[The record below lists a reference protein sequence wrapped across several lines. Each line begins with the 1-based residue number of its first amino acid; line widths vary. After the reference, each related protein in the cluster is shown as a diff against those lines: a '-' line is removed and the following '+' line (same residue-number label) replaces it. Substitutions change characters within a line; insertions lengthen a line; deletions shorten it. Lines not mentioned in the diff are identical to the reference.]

1 MRKLILCLATV
12 VATISLSAQ
21 RGDSRSISSLN
32 FIGNHSFNH
41 RQLKEQVELK
51 PSSFLLFSRVDF
63 DRRLLKLDAITIKN
77 FYHSNGFL
85 ETVVHDSFSVND
97 SKVDIFFMI
106 DEGKQFY
113 LNSVTITGLQSFK
126 EKEILSLLGLKLN
139 RPYNPVLINMNLA
152 LVDEAFQ
159 EKGKLFTQI
168 DIHQEI
174 QDSVKLNLEIN
185 EGPDIY
191 IHNAWVSG
199 TELIDSVYVRRE
211 FVFEKGDLFQKSLM
225 DKTKRTLLRA
235 GFFSSVSLIT
245 HPISADVDSLINIE
259 VRVKEFQNRGM
270 QNIDFGYED
279 IEYVPG
285 VNSMVG
291 LGGSLEWSDRMI
303 FGTKNQL
310 NARSSI
316 VMPTEE
322 GFVFPRFSVDIKIS
336 NQRPFALKL
345 PTQVKV
351 FYQQFKNFGDEE
363 GPYVRRFGLQYS
375 NIFRWN
381 RQHSFLDV
389 GIRLERF
396 DESDAFKD
404 NIEQRKFSV
413 HLHQDN
419 RDNPMNPSQ
428 GNVIVFR
435 LDAFGGLLKGNRA
448 YTKYDLDLRQY
459 VSPIK
464 GVTVAG
470 RVNAGF
476 ISAWKD
482 EYDQFETILFEKFYL
497 GGSNTLRAWEP
508 LQFQTYTIKDGRIL
522 PLGKTAKILTN
533 WEVRFPIFGLLGGV
547 LFYDGG
553 TITDRIQSVQL
564 SDLQWNRGV
573 GVTIDLPIG
582 PMRIDYAES
591 VIDAK
596 INQIHLGFL
605 YSF

>member
-1 MRKLILCLATV
+1 M
-12 VATISLSAQ
+12 
-21 RGDSRSISSLN
+21 
-32 FIGNHSFNH
+32 
-41 RQLKEQVELK
+41 
-51 PSSFLLFSRVDF
+51 
-63 DRRLLKLDAITIKN
+63 
-77 FYHSNGFL
+77 
-85 ETVVHDSFSVND
+85 
-97 SKVDIFFMI
+97 
-106 DEGKQFY
+106 
-113 LNSVTITGLQSFK
+113 
-126 EKEILSLLGLKLN
+126 LGLKLN
-139 RPYNPVLINMNLA
+139 RPYNPVLINTNLA

-168 DIHQEI
+168 DINQEI
-174 QDSVKLNLEIN
+174 QDSVKLILEIN
-185 EGPDIY
+185 EGPDVY
-191 IHNAWVSG
+191 IHNTWVSG
-199 TELIDSVYVRRE
+199 TELIDSAYVRRE

-259 VRVKEFQNRGM
+259 VRIKEFQNRGM

-291 LGGSLEWSDRMI
+291 MGGSLEWSDRMI

-345 PTQVKV
+345 PTQIKV
-351 FYQQFKNFGDEE
+351 FYQQFKNFDDEE

-396 DESDAFKD
+396 DESDAFID
-404 NIEQRKFSV
+404 NIEQRKFSI

-419 RDNPMNPSQ
+419 RDNPMNPSR
-428 GNVIVFR
+428 GNIIVFR

-522 PLGKTAKILTN
+522 PLGKTAKMLTN

-553 TITDRIQSVQL
+553 TIMDRIQSVQL

>member
-1 MRKLILCLATV
+1 
-12 VATISLSAQ
+12 
-21 RGDSRSISSLN
+21 
-32 FIGNHSFNH
+32 
-41 RQLKEQVELK
+41 
-51 PSSFLLFSRVDF
+51 
-63 DRRLLKLDAITIKN
+63 
-77 FYHSNGFL
+77 
-85 ETVVHDSFSVND
+85 
-97 SKVDIFFMI
+97 
-106 DEGKQFY
+106 
-113 LNSVTITGLQSFK
+113 
-126 EKEILSLLGLKLN
+126 
-139 RPYNPVLINMNLA
+139 
-152 LVDEAFQ
+152 
-159 EKGKLFTQI
+159 
-168 DIHQEI
+168 
-174 QDSVKLNLEIN
+174 
-185 EGPDIY
+185 
-191 IHNAWVSG
+191 
-199 TELIDSVYVRRE
+199 
-211 FVFEKGDLFQKSLM
+211 
-225 DKTKRTLLRA
+225 
-235 GFFSSVSLIT
+235 
-245 HPISADVDSLINIE
+245 
-259 VRVKEFQNRGM
+259 
-270 QNIDFGYED
+270 
-279 IEYVPG
+279 
-285 VNSMVG
+285 
-291 LGGSLEWSDRMI
+291 MI

>member
-1 MRKLILCLATV
+1 MTF
-12 VATISLSAQ
+12 VATISFSAQ
-21 RGDSRSISSLN
+21 RGDPRSVSSLN
-32 FIGNHSFNH
+32 FIGNNSFSR
-41 RQLKEQVELK
+41 RQLREQVELK
-51 PSSFLLFSRVDF
+51 PSSFLLFSQVDF
-63 DRRLLKLDAITIKN
+63 DRRLLKLDAISIKN

-85 ETVVHDSFSVND
+85 ETVVKDSFSVDD

-106 DEGKQFY
+106 DEGKQY
-113 LNSVTITGLQSFK
+113 HLDSVTITGLESFK
-126 EKEILSLLGLKLN
+126 EKEILTLLGLKMN
-139 RPYNPVLINMNLA
+139 RPYNPVLINTNLTI
-152 LVDEAFQ
+152 VDDAFQ
-159 EKGKLFTQI
+159 EEGKFFFRLNIQ
-168 DIHQEI
+168 QEI
-174 QDSVKLNLEIN
+174 QDSVKLRLEIN
-185 EGPDIY
+185 EGPDVF

-199 TELIDSVYVRRE
+199 TELIDSAYVRNE
-211 FVFEKGDLFQKSLM
+211 FAFKKGDLFRKSLM

-245 HPISADVDSLINIE
+245 HPVSADIDSLINIE
-259 VRVKEFQNRGM
+259 VRMKEFQNRGM
-270 QNIDFGYED
+270 QNLDFGYED

-291 LGGSLEWSDRMI
+291 MGGSLEWSDRMI
-303 FGTKNQL
+303 FGSKNQL
-310 NARSSI
+310 DARGSI

-322 GFVFPRFSVDIKIS
+322 GFIFPRFSLDIKIS
-336 NQRPFALKL
+336 NQRPFAMKL
-345 PTQVKV
+345 PTQMKV
-351 FYQQFKNFGDEE
+351 FYQQFKNFDDEE
-363 GPYVRRFGLQYS
+363 GPYVRRLGFQYS

-396 DESDAFKD
+396 DESDAFID
-404 NIEQRKFSV
+404 NIEQRKFSI

-419 RDNPMNPSQ
+419 RDNPMNPTH
-428 GNVIVFR
+428 GNVIIFR
-435 LDAFGGLLKGNRA
+435 LDAFGGLLKGNRS

-464 GVTVAG
+464 GVTLAG
-470 RVNAGF
+470 RINAGF

-497 GGSNTLRAWEP
+497 GGSNSLRAWAP
-508 LQFQTYTIKDGRIL
+508 LQFQTYTSSDNNTL
-522 PLGKTAKILTN
+522 PLGQTAKILTN

-553 TITDRIQSVQL
+553 TIMDRIQSVQRN
-564 SDLQWNRGV
+564 DLQWNRGL
-573 GVTIDLPIG
+573 GITIDLPIG

-591 VIDAK
+591 LTDPK
-596 INQIHLGFL
+596 INQFHFGFL